1 MALTQSGS
9 RLQTDFGGTI
19 IGWVVSC
26 DTCRTKAKR
35 DAEDPGDAA
44 ERARK
49 EGFITKPMGRGEPM
63 SWVCPKC
70 NSAAKG
76 ASVKKA
82 TLTHLS

>member
-9 RLQTDFGGTI
+9 RHQTDFGGTV

-49 EGFITKPMGRGEPM
+49 EGFTTKPMGRGEPM
-63 SWVCPKC
+63 AWVCPKC
-70 NSAAKG
+70 NVTHKTAAP
-76 ASVKKA
+76 KKS
-82 TLTHLS
+82 TLPNN